1 MAGRNSRSGAVPSI
15 LHFHTRMPRQ
25 VSEDRG
31 VGVREGA
38 RQQKRSVICVE
49 ICQKSLP
56 DIFITVHQCSP
67 L

>member
-25 VSEDRG
+25 VSEDRRG
-31 VGVREGA
+31 GQGGCKAAER
-38 RQQKRSVICVE
+38 ICDLRRNLSE
-49 ICQKSLP
+49 IPSRYLRY
-56 DIFITVHQCSP
+56 TVHQCSP